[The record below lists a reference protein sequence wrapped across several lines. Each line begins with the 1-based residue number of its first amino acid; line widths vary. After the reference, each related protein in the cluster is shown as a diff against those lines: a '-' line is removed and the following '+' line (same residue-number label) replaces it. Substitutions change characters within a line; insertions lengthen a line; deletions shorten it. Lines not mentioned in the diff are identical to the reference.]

1 MKYDYK
7 CSECNHITILNQS
20 IKDNFPKFIECEK
33 CKSKAFY
40 DWQQIKDNIIIPDK
54 FKATSGYIPMK
65 FNKLEKK
72 TFY

>member
-20 IKDNFPKFIECEK
+20 IKDNLPKFIECEN

-54 FKATSGYIPMK
+54 FKATSDYIPMK